1 MIKRKKN
8 KVPRAVVVALMVVV
22 IRMMWRGVHIEKNEA
37 EYVILV
43 SYSTKLITTQTTK
56 KYCTAMHCNVLM
68 WSHLKRRL

>member
-8 KVPRAVVVALMVVV
+8 KVPRVVAVALMVLV

-43 SYSTKLITTQTTK
+43 REALLSEKCIFF
-56 KYCTAMHCNVLM
+56 
-68 WSHLKRRL
+68 